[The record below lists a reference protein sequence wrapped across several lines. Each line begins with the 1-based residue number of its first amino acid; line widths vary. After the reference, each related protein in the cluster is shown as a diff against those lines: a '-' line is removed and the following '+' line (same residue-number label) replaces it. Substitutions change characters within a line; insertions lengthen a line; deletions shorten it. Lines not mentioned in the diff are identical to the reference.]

1 MKSKLTGAAGLAAAF
16 VAGMVVATALGG
28 GMAAVRAKTQGQ
40 QIAVQT
46 VMSPTVTDAD
56 IALLRKDIRAMKMQ
70 VIGENMSL
78 SDSEAQK
85 FWPIYKH
92 YADDLHEVHN
102 AKYALF
108 KQYAETWATMT
119 DQDALIYVRRSME
132 ADAEAQA
139 LRLKYVP
146 VMNQILPGKK
156 AATFFQL
163 ERRLCL
169 MIDLQLFSQI
179 PLAHAK
185 GSDNVSFDGEDVS
198 SCHSILCCTYSGDL
212 LCPRIARSPLE
223 LRRQGG
229 SKTLGLAGSRVRHVQ
244 DGPQPVSD
252 RHPPAEARRPSRA
265 QVRIQGSSAQHC

>member
-1 MKSKLTGAAGLAAAF
+1 MKTKMIQLAALAAAF

-28 GMAAVRAKTQGQ
+28 AMVSAGAKQQGQ
-40 QIAVQT
+40 QITVQP
-46 VMSPTVTDAD
+46 VMRPTVTDAD

-70 VIGENMSL
+70 VIGDNMFL
-78 SDSEAQK
+78 SDNEAQK

-92 YADDLHEVHN
+92 YADDLHDVNN

-146 VMNQILPGKK
+146 VVNQVLPGKK

-169 MIDLQLFSQI
+169 MVDLQLFSQI
-179 PLAHAK
+179 PLAHVK
-185 GSDNVSFDGEDVS
+185 ESEGRQ
-198 SCHSILCCTYSGDL
+198 
-212 LCPRIARSPLE
+212 PR
-223 LRRQGG
+223 
-229 SKTLGLAGSRVRHVQ
+229 V
-244 DGPQPVSD
+244 D
-252 RHPPAEARRPSRA
+252 
-265 QVRIQGSSAQHC
+265 

>member
-1 MKSKLTGAAGLAAAF
+1 MKSKMTGAAGLAAAF

-28 GMAAVRAKTQGQ
+28 GTATVGAKTQGQ
-40 QIAVQT
+40 QIAVQS

-119 DQDALIYVRRSME
+119 DQDALIYVRHSME

-179 PLAHAK
+179 PLAHVK
-185 GSDNVSFDGEDVS
+185 ESGEVISGAFVEATLS
-198 SCHSILCCTYSGDL
+198 SL
-212 LCPRIARSPLE
+212 LLAYCSERQEAPITAQSVRLLPTRS
-223 LRRQGG
+223 
-229 SKTLGLAGSRVRHVQ
+229 A
-244 DGPQPVSD
+244 
-252 RHPPAEARRPSRA
+252 
-265 QVRIQGSSAQHC
+265 C